1 MINFSE
7 DFLKDIKKLSKKYQN
22 IKKDIQFLVTELE
35 INPNLGISIGNN
47 LYKIRV
53 ANSSIPTGKS
63 GGFRVITFI
72 IEDNNITLLTIYSKT
87 QKENL
92 SDEELKIILEKINK

>member
-1 MINFSE
+1 MINFTD
-7 DFLKDIKKLSKKYQN
+7 DFLKDVKNLSKKYKN
-22 IKKDIQFLVTELE
+22 IKKDIQSLISELE
-35 INPNLGISIGNN
+35 INQNLGISIGNN

-63 GGFRVITFI
+63 GGFRVITFV
-72 IEDNNITLLTIYSKT
+72 IEDDTITLLNIYSKT

-92 SDEELKIILEKINK
+92 NDEELKLVS